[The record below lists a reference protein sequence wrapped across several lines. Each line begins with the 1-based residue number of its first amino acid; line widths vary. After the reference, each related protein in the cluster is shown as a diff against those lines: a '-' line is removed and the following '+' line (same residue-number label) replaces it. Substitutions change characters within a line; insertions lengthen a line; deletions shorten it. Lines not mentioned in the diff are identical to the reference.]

1 MASLEQ
7 TFDSPLNT
15 ARDQDSTMSEDKST
29 STETRKYRAVT
40 FNMFSFDCGA
50 NIHSHQHPIKNIY
63 SLITAFFSSHC
74 NFSKR
79 SGFV

>member
-7 TFDSPLNT
+7 MFDSPLNT

-29 STETRKYRAVT
+29 SIETRKYRAVT
-40 FNMFSFDCGA
+40 FSFNCGA